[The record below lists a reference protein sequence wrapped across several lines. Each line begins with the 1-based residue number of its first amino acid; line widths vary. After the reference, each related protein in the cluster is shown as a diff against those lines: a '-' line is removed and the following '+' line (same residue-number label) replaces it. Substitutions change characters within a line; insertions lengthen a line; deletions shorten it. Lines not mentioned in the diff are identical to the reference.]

1 MSALLFFNYAYT
13 ANAAQTTTLTVS
25 GEQQDSR
32 PEGVAVPD
40 EIVVVDVTAAE
51 LNNLMDV
58 GSQGTTG
65 VGYPQVVLDWA
76 SVTSLNGKWTS
87 FMEGQLTGVAPI
99 DFQDDSVEGNKPTLQ
114 KVFSTASFEFT
125 TNAGNVL
132 LSIPPEAIKNVDY
145 SGAIALTYGQTTL
158 SPTAMSG
165 AATILGESVTAGT
178 DESLADTK
186 QAAVRGLFLQALAA
200 GRYQQSPANP
210 PSGSDLPADASPGFD
225 FQAGDMVKVYTVLSL
240 TKTRSFIPATDD
252 ATVEGSAGM
261 KFVVDGTNI
270 IVDGQS
276 DTVAS
281 DVKTWTVEWQLKVSG
296 GA

>member
-58 GSQGTTG
+58 GTQGTTG

-99 DFQDDSVEGNKPTLQ
+99 DFQDDSEEGNKPTLQ

-158 SPTAMSG
+158 SPTA
-165 AATILGESVTAGT
+165 APTIS
-178 DESLADTK
+178 
-186 QAAVRGLFLQALAA
+186 AVRL
-200 GRYQQSPANP
+200 N
-210 PSGSDLPADASPGFD
+210 
-225 FQAGDMVKVYTVLSL
+225 
-240 TKTRSFIPATDD
+240 
-252 ATVEGSAGM
+252 
-261 KFVVDGTNI
+261 
-270 IVDGQS
+270 
-276 DTVAS
+276 
-281 DVKTWTVEWQLKVSG
+281 QLKALSVIYASTEMSSSYSSARQNWFTVNDPCSFTG
-296 GA
+296 VTCDANYYITAIDLSN